1 MIERVV
7 VVVPAANESAL
18 IGACLVAIHDAVAH
32 ARRAAGNRRLD
43 IHTVAVLDSC
53 RDGTEQQVKA
63 HPHVEIVSCR
73 VGQVGAARALGVR
86 TAIGVASGPLDTV
99 WIANTDADSRV
110 PVDWLTTM
118 LDLAEHGAH
127 LVLGT
132 VQLDAP
138 RRSAVYRRWRHGYLS
153 CDGHPHVHGA
163 NLGLRADVYAELGGW
178 RRRQSDEDVDLVR
191 RAERNPELQ
200 IRRTGAIPVITSARL
215 TGRAPRG
222 FASYLRRMASP
233 TPEPVGMLAPV
244 KVGYGL
250 GDVPR

>member
-7 VVVPAANESAL
+7 IVVPAANESAL
-18 IGACLVAIHDAVAH
+18 IGACLAAIRDAVAH
-32 ARRAAGNRRLD
+32 ARHAAGDRTLD
-43 IHTVAVLDSC
+43 IRTVVVLDSC
-53 RDGTEQQVKA
+53 LDGTEQQVRA

-73 VGQVGAARALGVR
+73 LGQVGAARALGVHI
-86 TAIGVASGPLDTV
+86 AIGSMRAPMDTV

-110 PVDWLTTM
+110 PVDWLTSM

-138 RRSAVYRRWRHGYLS
+138 RRSAMYRQWRRGYRS

-191 RAERNPELQ
+191 RAERNPGLQ
-200 IRRTGAIPVITSARL
+200 IRRTGAIPVLTSARL
-215 TGRAPRG
+215 TGRTPRG
-222 FASYLRRMASP
+222 FASYLRRLSP
-233 TPEPVGMLAPV
+233 QGPGPIHIAPPVGVDYRLD
-244 KVGYGL
+244 
-250 GDVPR
+250 DVPR